1 MSDDVIVGIE
11 GPVARIRFNRPEKKN
26 ALTYAMQAKIL
37 AFLDEVEADD
47 DVRVVVFDSSGAD
60 FCSGHDLSEVGGGLS
75 EVDAEGNRRRA
86 SQRKRLNADRQ
97 YIGFFRRIFE
107 FTKPTVAIVR
117 GYCLGAGL
125 YMAESVDYLIADDSA
140 RMGHPEQ
147 RYGLSGA
154 AYIQLWEI
162 MTLGARRAR
171 ELLLL
176 GEIWDAAT
184 AREYGLINR
193 VVPPAELEQA
203 AAAVLD
209 KITRLPRDGVAVGK
223 ASTLNC
229 YDALGMLSQFVM
241 GPVYHTL
248 STNMRWEPDEQNFM
262 KIKSKDGVASL
273 NKKRSEL
280 YKD

>member
-1 MSDDVIVGIE
+1 MSDDVIIGIE

-37 AFLDEVEADD
+37 AFLDEAEADD

-107 FTKPTVAIVR
+107 FSKPTVAIVR

-154 AYIQLWEI
+154 AYLQLWEI

-193 VVPPAELEQA
+193 VVPAAELEQA

-229 YDALGMLSQFVM
+229 YDALGMLSQFLM

-248 STNMRWEPDEQNFM
+248 STNMRWEPDEQNFL
-262 KIKSKDGVASL
+262 KIKSKDGVSSL
-273 NKKRSEL
+273 NKKRSEF